1 MGKYLWRRMKEG
13 IGDGNAVVTGR
24 DAADDAG
31 YRFDTIGK
39 SWRIPVDCDGTRLVE
54 FVPPNR

>member
-1 MGKYLWRRMKEG
+1 MKEG